1 MSPVNN
7 RALWFAGQGTQ
18 YPGMGEDLY
27 KAHEECRQVF
37 ELASRIFGKD
47 IARLCFH
54 GKPDALGKTQHTQ
67 PAVLTVDLCAYM
79 LAKKAGHSFQ
89 AAAGFSLG
97 EYAALVAA
105 GVTDMEGAFTMV
117 KWRTDS
123 MLETMN
129 DRSYG
134 MLAVMDMSL
143 DQAEGLCRMIKEGDV
158 FVSNHNS
165 SRQLSLSGDLPGLSA
180 FRKLAQDRGTV
191 TVPLYVNR
199 PFHCRLME
207 PAARDYAKKLQSM
220 PLKSPSIPLYMNAVG
235 RPVMHGEDLRELL
248 VRQITA
254 PVLWKETLEAMYTEG
269 LRFFWECSPK
279 SVCGRFLKE
288 TLGNRDYVYRF
299 GLQSEGV

>member
-1 MSPVNN
+1 
-7 RALWFAGQGTQ
+7 
-18 YPGMGEDLY
+18 
-27 KAHEECRQVF
+27 
-37 ELASRIFGKD
+37 
-47 IARLCFH
+47 
-54 GKPDALGKTQHTQ
+54 
-67 PAVLTVDLCAYM
+67 
-79 LAKKAGHSFQ
+79 
-89 AAAGFSLG
+89 
-97 EYAALVAA
+97 
-105 GVTDMEGAFTMV
+105 
-117 KWRTDS
+117 
-123 MLETMN
+123 
-129 DRSYG
+129 
-134 MLAVMDMSL
+134 MSL

-235 RPVMHGEDLRELL
+235 RPVMQGEDLRELL